1 MDTAQDIKNDPI
13 INALFKAGAHY
24 GYSKSRRHPSVKPFI
39 FTVKNHVDIFNLEKA
54 KTLLEEALAFAQVL
68 GKEGKQVLF
77 ISGKHEALAS
87 IQRAAADTGMP
98 NVAGR
103 WVGGTFTNFSM
114 IRARID
120 KLLDLRDKREKG
132 ELSKY
137 TKKERL
143 LIDREI
149 ARLEH
154 LFSGLIDLKGMPG
167 AVFVVDPG
175 REHIAVEEASKIGV
189 PVIALAGSDCDL
201 SKVDYPIVGNDASS
215 VSISF
220 FVDSF
225 VSAYKEGRAHR
236 AA

>member
-98 NVAGR
+98 NGAG
-103 WVGGTFTNFSM
+103 
-114 IRARID
+114 
-120 KLLDLRDKREKG
+120 
-132 ELSKY
+132 
-137 TKKERL
+137 
-143 LIDREI
+143 
-149 ARLEH
+149 
-154 LFSGLIDLKGMPG
+154 
-167 AVFVVDPG
+167 
-175 REHIAVEEASKIGV
+175 
-189 PVIALAGSDCDL
+189 
-201 SKVDYPIVGNDASS
+201 
-215 VSISF
+215 
-220 FVDSF
+220 
-225 VSAYKEGRAHR
+225 
-236 AA
+236 